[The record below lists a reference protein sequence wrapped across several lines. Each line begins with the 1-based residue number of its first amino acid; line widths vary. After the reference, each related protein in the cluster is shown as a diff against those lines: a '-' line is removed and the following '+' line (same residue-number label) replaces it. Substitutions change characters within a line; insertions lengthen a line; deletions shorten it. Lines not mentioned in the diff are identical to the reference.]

1 MTQILNTR
9 PDGTGLPGWVP
20 DAARHYLSHIE
31 MGHPI
36 RALARSAECHASTIL
51 RQIRRL
57 ETRRDDPLV
66 DDALDV
72 LGQVSR
78 CKTHPMQEPVAMN
91 NSAQPMMPDDETLT
105 SEAQRILRR
114 LCETGAM
121 LAVAAEMDKGVVVR
135 NGPEGAQTRTA
146 VVDRCV
152 AQAMAL
158 NGWIATD
165 GEGRILRY
173 HITAAGR
180 NALED
185 MLAKG
190 TPETLGTGFG
200 EDQTSFAATPPP
212 AGALQKTARR
222 LRYTLAESPL
232 AALARR
238 RDAHGAPFLS
248 DNLVQA
254 GERLREDFELAQMGE
269 AVTQNWDRFLAP
281 GGQGDSVSFEG
292 SAPSAARA
300 RVGSALADLG
310 PGLSDI
316 VLRCCCYLEGLET
329 AEKRLGWS
337 ARSGKIVLRIALMRL
352 RKHYVETLGPGSA
365 MIG

>member
-36 RALARSAECHASTIL
+36 RALARTAECHASTIL

-121 LAVAAEMDKGVVVR
+121 LAVAAEKWTK
-135 NGPEGAQTRTA
+135 ASW
-146 VVDRCV
+146 C
-152 AQAMAL
+152 
-158 NGWIATD
+158 AT
-165 GEGRILRY
+165 GLR
-173 HITAAGR
+173 
-180 NALED
+180 
-185 MLAKG
+185 
-190 TPETLGTGFG
+190 
-200 EDQTSFAATPPP
+200 
-212 AGALQKTARR
+212 
-222 LRYTLAESPL
+222 
-232 AALARR
+232 ARR
-238 RDAHGAPFLS
+238 RARQS
-248 DNLVQA
+248 
-254 GERLREDFELAQMGE
+254 
-269 AVTQNWDRFLAP
+269 WI
-281 GGQGDSVSFEG
+281 
-292 SAPSAARA
+292 AA
-300 RVGSALADLG
+300 
-310 PGLSDI
+310 
-316 VLRCCCYLEGLET
+316 
-329 AEKRLGWS
+329 
-337 ARSGKIVLRIALMRL
+337 
-352 RKHYVETLGPGSA
+352 
-365 MIG
+365 